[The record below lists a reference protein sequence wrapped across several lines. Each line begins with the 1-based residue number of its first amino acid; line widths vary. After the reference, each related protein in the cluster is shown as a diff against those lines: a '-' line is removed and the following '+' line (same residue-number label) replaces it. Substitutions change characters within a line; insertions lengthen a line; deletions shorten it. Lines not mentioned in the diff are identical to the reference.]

1 MFQAVN
7 VKKRYDIHSYEVLN
21 GISFQIQSG
30 EIIGVLGENGA
41 GKTTLIK
48 TMMKLLEI
56 DEGKI
61 EYANKDIRNIPNKKY
76 YSMVA
81 SVLEG
86 NRNLYWYLSGYE
98 NILYFCSLK
107 KLKIKSV
114 QNEIEF
120 YLKEFELY
128 DAKDKCVGE
137 FSRGM
142 QQKLSI
148 IIALLGNP
156 QVLFLDEP
164 TLGLDVQTKKKVLGI
179 LKKLARQKN
188 VTIIITSH
196 QLDIIDL
203 LVDKLLVLKNGK
215 IFYEGDPYLFKEM
228 YSENR
233 YTISVIAENIDRYF
247 EKYEYTKEDKR
258 VNLYLK
264 NMNKDSIFQ
273 VISELYDRGYEII
286 EMKKDTA
293 DLEEIML
300 RFLEKEGDEYW

>member
-137 FSRGM
+137 YSRGM

-300 RFLEKEGDEYW
+300 RFLEKEGDEY

>member
-137 FSRGM
+137 YSRGM

-286 EMKKDTA
+286 EMKKDTE

-300 RFLEKEGDEYW
+300 RFLEKEGDEY

>member
-107 KLKIKSV
+107 KLKIKTV

-137 FSRGM
+137 YSRGM

-300 RFLEKEGDEYW
+300 RFLEKEGDEY

>member
-1 MFQAVN
+1 
-7 VKKRYDIHSYEVLN
+7 
-21 GISFQIQSG
+21 
-30 EIIGVLGENGA
+30 
-41 GKTTLIK
+41 
-48 TMMKLLEI
+48 
-56 DEGKI
+56 
-61 EYANKDIRNIPNKKY
+61 KDIRNIPNKKY

-137 FSRGM
+137 YSRGM

-164 TLGLDVQTKKKVLGI
+164 TLGLDVQTKKKVLGM
-179 LKKLARQKN
+179 LKKRARQKN
-188 VTIIITSH
+188 VTIIITAH

-300 RFLEKEGDEYW
+300 RFLEKEGDEY

>member
-98 NILYFCSLK
+98 NILYFCSLR

-137 FSRGM
+137 YSRGM

-300 RFLEKEGDEYW
+300 RFLEKEGDEY

>member
-30 EIIGVLGENGA
+30 EIIGVLGENVA

-137 FSRGM
+137 YSRGM

-300 RFLEKEGDEYW
+300 RFLEKEGDEY

>member
-137 FSRGM
+137 YSRGM

>member
-1 MFQAVN
+1 MFRAVN
-7 VKKRYDIHSYEVLN
+7 VKKRYDIHCYEVLN

-137 FSRGM
+137 YSRGM

-300 RFLEKEGDEYW
+300 RFLEKEGDEY

>member
-137 FSRGM
+137 YSRGM

-273 VISELYDRGYEII
+273 VISELYYRGYEII

-300 RFLEKEGDEYW
+300 RFLEKEGDEY

>member
-137 FSRGM
+137 YSRGM

-273 VISELYDRGYEII
+273 VISELYDSGYEII

-300 RFLEKEGDEYW
+300 RFLEKEGDEY

>member
-114 QNEIEF
+114 QNEVEF

-137 FSRGM
+137 YSRGM

-300 RFLEKEGDEYW
+300 RFLEKEGDEY

>member
-137 FSRGM
+137 YARGM

-300 RFLEKEGDEYW
+300 RFLEKEGDEY

>member
-137 FSRGM
+137 YSRGM

-247 EKYEYTKEDKR
+247 EKYKDTKEDKR

-300 RFLEKEGDEYW
+300 RFLEKEGDEY

>member
-7 VKKRYDIHSYEVLN
+7 VKKRYDIHSDEVLN
-21 GISFQIQSG
+21 RISFQIQGG

-137 FSRGM
+137 YSRGM

-164 TLGLDVQTKKKVLGI
+164 TLGLDVQTKKKVLRI

-300 RFLEKEGDEYW
+300 RFLEKEGDEY

>member
-128 DAKDKCVGE
+128 DAKDKCVGKY
-137 FSRGM
+137 SRGM

-300 RFLEKEGDEYW
+300 RFLEKEGDEY

>member
-7 VKKRYDIHSYEVLN
+7 VKKRYDIHSDEVLN

-137 FSRGM
+137 YSRGM

-300 RFLEKEGDEYW
+300 RFLEKEGDEY

>member
-137 FSRGM
+137 YSRGM

-264 NMNKDSIFQ
+264 NMDKDSIFQ

-300 RFLEKEGDEYW
+300 RFLEKEGDEY

>member
-21 GISFQIQSG
+21 GIGFQIQSG

-98 NILYFCSLK
+98 NILYFCSLR

-137 FSRGM
+137 YSRGM

-179 LKKLARQKN
+179 LKKLVRQKN

-300 RFLEKEGDEYW
+300 RFLEKEGDEY

>member
-137 FSRGM
+137 YSRGM

-179 LKKLARQKN
+179 LKKLVRQKN

-300 RFLEKEGDEYW
+300 RFLEKEGDEY

>member
-137 FSRGM
+137 YSRGM

-300 RFLEKEGDEYW
+300 LFLEKEGDEY

>member
-300 RFLEKEGDEYW
+300 RFLEKEGDEY

>member
-1 MFQAVN
+1 M
-7 VKKRYDIHSYEVLN
+7 
-21 GISFQIQSG
+21 
-30 EIIGVLGENGA
+30 
-41 GKTTLIK
+41 
-48 TMMKLLEI
+48 
-56 DEGKI
+56 
-61 EYANKDIRNIPNKKY
+61 
-76 YSMVA
+76 
-81 SVLEG
+81 
-86 NRNLYWYLSGYE
+86 
-98 NILYFCSLK
+98 
-107 KLKIKSV
+107 
-114 QNEIEF
+114 
-120 YLKEFELY
+120 
-128 DAKDKCVGE
+128 
-137 FSRGM
+137 
-142 QQKLSI
+142 
-148 IIALLGNP
+148 
-156 QVLFLDEP
+156 DEP

-300 RFLEKEGDEYW
+300 RFLEKEGDEY